1 MANSEWALIFF
12 TLIIQLCVGAFFF
25 QEILLPQK
33 NQNDPALQKLK
44 YRMLLALLALMI
56 IAAFLSF
63 FHLGKPGNAIYSL
76 NNLRGSWLS
85 QEILMLSV
93 FTVLLALT
101 AFISGRNPGKSILL
115 RFISILAMIAGWMLV
130 YSMAMIYM
138 MKTIPVWNSVTTM
151 LEFIFCS
158 LILGGMLF
166 VSLSGRMMQ
175 EGYLSKRINILFL
188 IIIFLLVAD
197 ISNSVYLFLQ
207 GGESE
212 ILQDLLPRLGI
223 IKAILQIAALL
234 VLLFQF
240 RSIRQKKKLVQIWI
254 IMVFLAILLSEIV
267 GRYVFYASYVSPGV

>member
-1 MANSEWALIFF
+1 MGSSEWTLIFF
-12 TLIIQLCVGAFFF
+12 TLIVQMCVGAFFL

-33 NQNDPALQKLK
+33 TQNNPAHQKLK
-44 YRMLLALLALMI
+44 YRMLLVLLVLMI
-56 IAAFLSF
+56 IAVILSF
-63 FHLGKPGNAIYSL
+63 FHLGKPGNAIYSF
-76 NNLRGSWLS
+76 NNLRASWLS

-101 AFISGRNPGKSILL
+101 AFISRRNPGKSILL
-115 RFISILAMIAGWMLV
+115 RFISILTMIAGWMLI

-151 LEFIFCS
+151 LEFISCS
-158 LILGGMLF
+158 LILGGMLV
-166 VSLSGRMMQ
+166 VSLSGRLMQ

-207 GGESE
+207 YRELE
-212 ILQDLLPRLGI
+212 ILQELLPGLGI
-223 IKAILQIAALL
+223 IKTIMQIAALL

-240 RSIRQKKKLVQIWI
+240 RSLRQKKKLVHIWF
-254 IMVFLAILLSEIV
+254 IMVFAAILLSEIV
-267 GRYVFYASYVSPGV
+267 GRYAFYASYVSPGV